1 MDWSETKA
9 FLSPCFPEEMRAE
22 LELLYPGE
30 LREIRVRVGQPTTL
44 VTASRTASLQWRP
57 SKDAVE
63 RLAEALADHG
73 LYARGEETRQGF
85 VTLRGGHRLGLCGRV
100 LTGEGRV
107 RALRDIAFL
116 CLRIAG
122 QWPGAADALMPWA
135 VREGRVRSML
145 LVGLP
150 GTGKTTLLRD
160 LARQLGSGRQAVQV
174 GLVDERGELAACV
187 DGVPQLEVGER
198 TDVLDGCPKTE
209 AVVWFLRAMAPQVL
223 ITDELADASDA
234 AAVLEAI
241 YSGVPVLASAHGA
254 GLHELAQRP
263 VLAAMMSRRVFDL
276 YAVLDSEGTGRITA
290 LYDRS
295 GSALPFH

>member
-1 MDWSETKA
+1 MDWAETKA
-9 FLSPCFPEEMRAE
+9 FLYPCFPEEARAE

-30 LREIRVRVGQPTTL
+30 LREIRIRVGQPATL
-44 VTASRTASLQWRP
+44 VTASRTAALRWRP
-57 SKDAVE
+57 GKDEVE

-73 LYARGEETRQGF
+73 LYARGEETRQGY

-100 LTGEGRV
+100 LAGEKRV
-107 RALRDIAFL
+107 RALRDITFL
-116 CLRIAG
+116 CLRIAR
-122 QWPGAADALMPWA
+122 QWPGAADVLIPWTM
-135 VREGRVRSML
+135 REGRVRSIL
-145 LVGLP
+145 VVGLP

-160 LARQLGSGRQAVQV
+160 LARQLGSGREAVQV

-187 DGVPQLEVGER
+187 DGVPQLQVGER

-209 AVVWFLRAMAPQVL
+209 AVAWFLRAMAPQVL
-223 ITDELADASDA
+223 ITDELADAADA

-276 YAVLDSEGTGRITA
+276 YAVLDGAGTGKLAA
-290 LYDRS
+290 LYDRA
-295 GSALPFH
+295 GSALNLN

>member
-1 MDWSETKA
+1 M
-9 FLSPCFPEEMRAE
+9 
-22 LELLYPGE
+22 
-30 LREIRVRVGQPTTL
+30 
-44 VTASRTASLQWRP
+44 
-57 SKDAVE
+57 
-63 RLAEALADHG
+63 
-73 LYARGEETRQGF
+73 
-85 VTLRGGHRLGLCGRV
+85 
-100 LTGEGRV
+100 
-107 RALRDIAFL
+107 
-116 CLRIAG
+116 
-122 QWPGAADALMPWA
+122 
-135 VREGRVRSML
+135 
-145 LVGLP
+145 
-150 GTGKTTLLRD
+150 
-160 LARQLGSGRQAVQV
+160 
-174 GLVDERGELAACV
+174 

-209 AVVWFLRAMAPQVL
+209 AVAWFLRAMAPQVL

>member
-1 MDWSETKA
+1 MDWAETKA
-9 FLSPCFPEEMRAE
+9 FLSPCFPEEFRAE

-30 LREIRVRVGQPTTL
+30 LREIRIRAGQPVTL
-44 VTASRTASLQWRP
+44 TTASRTAALAWRP
-57 SKDAVE
+57 EKDEVE
-63 RLAEALADHG
+63 RLAEALTEHG
-73 LYARGEETRQGF
+73 LYARGEEARQGF

-100 LTGEGRV
+100 LMGDKRV

-122 QWPGAADALMPWA
+122 HWPGAADALMPW
-135 VREGRVRSML
+135 VMRQGRVRSA
-145 LVGLP
+145 LVIGLP

-160 LARQLGSGRQAVQV
+160 LARQLGSGRRAVQV
-174 GLVDERGELAACV
+174 GLIDERGELAACV
-187 DGVPQLEVGER
+187 DGVPQLDVGEQ

-209 AVVWFLRAMAPQVL
+209 AVAWLLRAMTPQAL
-223 ITDELADASDA
+223 ITDELADAADA

-276 YAVLDSEGTGRITA
+276 YAVLDGEGTGRIAA

-295 GSALPFH
+295 GSALEIG

>member
-135 VREGRVRSML
+135 VR
-145 LVGLP
+145 
-150 GTGKTTLLRD
+150 
-160 LARQLGSGRQAVQV
+160 
-174 GLVDERGELAACV
+174 
-187 DGVPQLEVGER
+187 
-198 TDVLDGCPKTE
+198 
-209 AVVWFLRAMAPQVL
+209 
-223 ITDELADASDA
+223 
-234 AAVLEAI
+234 
-241 YSGVPVLASAHGA
+241 
-254 GLHELAQRP
+254 
-263 VLAAMMSRRVFDL
+263 
-276 YAVLDSEGTGRITA
+276 
-290 LYDRS
+290 
-295 GSALPFH
+295 